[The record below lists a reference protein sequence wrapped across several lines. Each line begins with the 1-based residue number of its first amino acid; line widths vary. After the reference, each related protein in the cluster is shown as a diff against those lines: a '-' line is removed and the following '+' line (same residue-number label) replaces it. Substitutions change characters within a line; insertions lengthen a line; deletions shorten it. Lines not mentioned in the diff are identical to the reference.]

1 MDTASPDDADEG
13 SKNRM
18 SSRGNAFLSDSE
30 RDAVVELRHAM
41 HREPELS
48 NAEWKTQERIRALL
62 ERFGLEGAKP
72 FHGTGLYIDIEGTAS
87 GPKRSIAVRGDID
100 ALPIQETRED
110 LPYRSQ
116 VDGVMHACGHDVH
129 GSIALGTALAFHR
142 MRNNFAGKVRV
153 LFQPAEEAEPLGG
166 RTVQDEK
173 LLDGFDRAVG
183 FHVSPRIPAGM
194 YGARQGAVTKS
205 ADQFKLTITGK
216 MAHGASPHKGVDAI
230 TIAAAFV
237 NEVQK
242 VVSREM
248 PFDDGAVIT
257 IGTIHGGEATNIICP
272 SVVMEG
278 TIRTSSS
285 ERRALLSQRVREVAE
300 GVAAMHRGHAE
311 CTIRTGEPPVINDAE
326 MVERFRQLV
335 HDTAGSEAFSN
346 ATESVGGS
354 DDFGFYAACVPS
366 IYFWFGNSEPANESG
381 VHTPTFGASDSLLI
395 PTTELTVRYV
405 LDLLNS

>member
-1 MDTASPDDADEG
+1 
-13 SKNRM
+13 M
-18 SSRGNAFLSDSE
+18 STRTNSFLSDAE
-30 RDAVVELRHAM
+30 RDAVIELRHAM
-41 HREPELS
+41 HQEPELS
-48 NAEWKTQERIRALL
+48 NAEWKTQERIRGILQ
-62 ERFGLEGAKP
+62 RFGLDGAKT
-72 FHGTGLYIDIEGTAS
+72 FHNTGLYVDIEGRAS
-87 GPKRSIAVRGDID
+87 GPQRSIAVRGDID
-100 ALPIQETRED
+100 ALPIQEARED

-116 VDGVMHACGHDVH
+116 VNGVMHACGHDVH

-142 MRNNFAGKVRV
+142 LRDNFAGKVRV
-153 LFQPAEEAEPLGG
+153 FFQPAEEAEPLGG
-166 RTVQDEK
+166 RTVQEDR

-183 FHVSPRIPAGM
+183 FHVSPGIPAGVF
-194 YGARQGAVTKS
+194 GAQEGAVTKS

-230 TIAAAFV
+230 AIAAAFI

-248 PFDDGAVIT
+248 PVDDGAVVT
-257 IGTIHGGEATNIICP
+257 VGTIHGGEATNIICP
-272 SVVMEG
+272 TVVMEG

-311 CTIRTGEPPVINDAE
+311 CIIRTGEPPVINDAE
-326 MVERFRQLV
+326 MVRRFRQLV
-335 HDTAGSEAFSN
+335 HDTAGRDAFFN
-346 ATESVGGS
+346 GKKEIAGS

-366 IYFWFGNSEPANESG
+366 IYFWFGSGALGNESL
-381 VHTPTFGASDSLLI
+381 VHTPTFGASDDLII
-395 PTTELTVRYV
+395 PTTELTVKYI